1 MSIEDIL
8 SRAWLSSQVALVEG
22 AEENHGRPDAR
33 AAVLMLLIAAMVETY
48 ALENHQEAGAV
59 NTSLQMIRDML
70 PASNQRLAAVSR
82 LNSLVL
88 TWRGQADNPRFEQLR
103 TQLENGVYGA
113 MTGRAD
119 MLGIGSR
126 MLLVRTRHPRRVI
139 ELLPDKTGMILTRP
153 PLPVTSENPT
163 NSNLVSLD
171 SSRAIRPVRPALLA
185 YTSSPGLVGDLANL
199 GAVVVLSRQGIPL
212 EVLPVIAEMEQEV
225 VSVLPCN
232 QLAAAELANL
242 VRPAKDKG
250 IELLVAPTQD
260 DLQVLEVTR
269 ALTQVVS
276 SAIEPPELLQLQRSR
291 AFDALATQRTWS
303 VDTKTPFELL
313 SSAVTPTDIQARILI
328 GSGED
333 PDIISRVQTAF
344 SQGSPGI
351 RIELISGG
359 QSGATLVGVLS
370 Q

>member
-1 MSIEDIL
+1 M
-8 SRAWLSSQVALVEG
+8 
-22 AEENHGRPDAR
+22 
-33 AAVLMLLIAAMVETY
+33 
-48 ALENHQEAGAV
+48 
-59 NTSLQMIRDML
+59 
-70 PASNQRLAAVSR
+70 
-82 LNSLVL
+82 
-88 TWRGQADNPRFEQLR
+88 
-103 TQLENGVYGA
+103 
-113 MTGRAD
+113 
-119 MLGIGSR
+119 
-126 MLLVRTRHPRRVI
+126 
-139 ELLPDKTGMILTRP
+139 
-153 PLPVTSENPT
+153 
-163 NSNLVSLD
+163 
-171 SSRAIRPVRPALLA
+171 
-185 YTSSPGLVGDLANL
+185 
-199 GAVVVLSRQGIPL
+199 
-212 EVLPVIAEMEQEV
+212 
-225 VSVLPCN
+225 
-232 QLAAAELANL
+232 
-242 VRPAKDKG
+242 
-250 IELLVAPTQD
+250 VAPTQD